1 MKIKFIDRKE
11 LIWLLLG
18 FLFLLLIMVFFCLSV
33 IWVALECPEGLLLGM
48 AMGVSF
54 YALGGLLL
62 EWLIDVIRREKD
74 EKNEKDEKVNIK
86 I

>member
-1 MKIKFIDRKE
+1 MKTKFINRKE

-18 FLFLLLIMVFFCLSV
+18 LLLLLFIMVLFCLSV

-54 YALGGLLL
+54 YALGGCLL
-62 EWLIDVIRREKD
+62 EWIIDVIRREKKGED
-74 EKNEKDEKVNIK
+74 EKDEKVTIK